1 MKTYKCIR
9 YDVRG
14 SVRGTISTNHRTLSG
29 AVRSAER
36 DRNQCAALGGGEY
49 SDACVERADGEPLTE
64 AECEEI
70 ERIEDARR
78 GY

>member
-1 MKTYKCIR
+1 MKTHKCIR

-14 SVRGTISTNHRTLSG
+14 SVRGTISTNHRTLSA
-29 AVRSAER
+29 AVRSMRR
-36 DRNQCAALGGGEY
+36 DCRACSSLGGGSY
-49 SDACVERADGEPLTE
+49 SDACIERADGEPLTE

-70 ERIEDARR
+70 ERIEDALR

>member
-1 MKTYKCIR
+1 MKTKCTR

-14 SVRGTISTNHRTLSG
+14 SVRGTISTNHRTLSA
-29 AVRSAER
+29 AVRSMRR
-36 DRNQCAALGGGEY
+36 DCRQCAGLGGGSY
-49 SDACVERADGEPLTE
+49 SDARIVRTDGEHLTE

-70 ERIEDARR
+70 ERINDALR

>member
-1 MKTYKCIR
+1 MKTNKCIR

-14 SVRGTISTNHRTLSG
+14 SVRGLISTNHRTLSG

-36 DRNQCAALGGGEY
+36 DRNQCATLGDGNY
-49 SDACVERADGEPLTE
+49 SDACVERADGEPLTD

-70 ERIEDARR
+70 ERSEDALR